1 MIPGRKRTESL
12 SSVDVA
18 WYHMEDP
25 TNLMMIT
32 GVFIFDEPVDFERL
46 KATLD
51 VRFVQRYRRFR
62 QRVVAKRSRFGR
74 SYWEDD
80 PTFDISAHVHRGA
93 LPTPG
98 DHATLQE
105 LVSDLMST
113 QLDLSKPLW
122 QFHLI
127 DGYEGRSVLLMRVHH
142 AVADGI
148 ALVQVMLSMTDSWRD
163 APLTDGAPPPPRR
176 KGWNPLAPVTRPA
189 TAAVKMTQKTVG
201 AATRTSLAV
210 ARDPEQLVV
219 MARKGTDVALT
230 TGRLLL
236 MAPDPKTVYKG
247 KLKVPKKAAW
257 SEPIP
262 LDDVKL
268 IGRAI
273 GGTVNDVLMSAAA
286 GAMRRYLL
294 SRSASVD
301 DLNFRAIIP
310 VNLRKNLA
318 KFELG
323 NKFGLVFLSLPIGI
337 EDPVERLREL
347 KQRMDDLKDTSEPIV
362 AFGILAL
369 IGMMPNRL
377 EDVVVDIFGKK
388 GTLVM
393 TNVPGP
399 RDPLFLA
406 GAPIGQMMFWVP
418 QSGRLGLGI
427 SILSYNN
434 QVMIGVATD
443 TSLVPDPEVIVA
455 GFEAELVALKTE
467 MRQRLMETALKF
479 NIPLAEVESQ
489 MKAEVDS
496 AAEDM
501 GISALDVMAAVE
513 VASIN
518 GTGDGALSLDE
529 DDLTVIVGIGP
540 GYASEL
546 RSAGIVTYADL
557 AASTPDGLAAAIDV
571 PEWRRPDFQVWIDQA
586 KSLRERA

>member
-1 MIPGRKRTESL
+1 MSPRRTESL

-46 KATLD
+46 KATLE
-51 VRFVQRYRRFR
+51 VRFVKRFRRFR
-62 QRVVAKRSRFGR
+62 QRVVGKRSRFGR
-74 SYWEDD
+74 PYWEDD
-80 PTFDISAHVHRGA
+80 PNFDISAHLHRVA
-93 LPTPG
+93 LPAPG
-98 DHATLQE
+98 DHDALQA
-105 LVSDLMST
+105 LVSDLMSM
-113 QLDLSKPLW
+113 QLDFSKPLW

-127 DGYEGRSVLLMRVHH
+127 DGYEGRSVLLTRLHH
-142 AVADGI
+142 AIADGI
-148 ALVQVMLSMTDSWRD
+148 ALVQVILSMTDTSRD
-163 APLTDGAPPPPRR
+163 APLVDATQRPRPPG
-176 KGWNPLAPVTRPA
+176 GWNPLSPITRPTR
-189 TAAVKMTQKTVG
+189 TAIRLTQKTAGTV
-201 AATRTSLAV
+201 TKTTLTV
-210 ARDPEQLVV
+210 ARDPEQLVE

-236 MAPDPKTVYKG
+236 MGSDPKTVYKG

-268 IGRAI
+268 IGRAV

-286 GAMRRYLL
+286 GAMRHYLL
-294 SRSASVD
+294 SRGAAVEN
-301 DLNFRAIIP
+301 LNFRAVIP
-310 VNLRKNLA
+310 VNLRRNTA
-318 KFELG
+318 KIELG

-337 EDPVERLREL
+337 EDPVDRLREL
-347 KQRMDDLKDTSEPIV
+347 KQRMDALKDTSEPIV

-369 IGMMPNRL
+369 IGMMPDRL
-377 EDVVVDIFGKK
+377 EDLVVDIFGKK

-399 RDPLFLA
+399 RDLLYFA

-443 TSLVPDPEVIVA
+443 SGLVPDPETIVA
-455 GFEAELVALKTE
+455 GFEAELAALKTE

-489 MKAEVDS
+489 MKSES
-496 AAEDM
+496 AAAIEALGM
-501 GISALDVMAAVE
+501 PALDAAWAAE
-513 VASIN
+513 APPSN
-518 GTGDGALSLDE
+518 GAEPSTG
-529 DDLTVIVGIGP
+529 DDLTRIVGVGP
-540 GYASEL
+540 SYAAQL
-546 RSAGIVTYADL
+546 RSAGIHTFADL
-557 AASTPDGLAAAIDV
+557 AASTPDTLAALIDV
-571 PEWRRPDFQVWIDQA
+571 PEWRRPDFQGWIDQA
-586 KSLRERA
+586 KTPDALPGGQHA